1 MDKLSRT
8 TNGEVTYYVYD
19 GNVVIE
25 EQDSENDETAR
36 NVYGRSLITRETSDG
51 LVVYAYN
58 GHSDVIAICNI
69 DGDTLVVY
77 EYYELGNLIPQK
89 REWALID

>member
-1 MDKLSRT
+1 M
-8 TNGEVTYYVYD
+8 TYYVYD

-25 EQDSENDETAR
+25 EQDEDNDETAR
-36 NVYGRSLITRETSDG
+36 NVYGRNLVTRETSDG
-51 LVVYAYN
+51 VVVYAYN
-58 GHSDVIAICNI
+58 GHSDVVAICNI

-77 EYYELGNLIPQK
+77 EYDELGNLIPQK